1 MDHEL
6 YNEELLAKA
15 TAAILKTRDGL
26 LRDAVPSTLGSRK
39 FLNDVT
45 DEEMAVALRRRK
57 SLMKKYPRHGAGI
70 DSYVDAS
77 DTGYTVNAPG
87 AKSLT
92 SAHKVSDGASG
103 SKKRVLRNGVMSGLQ
118 GTGLQPSLN
127 RSTRAA
133 GTAIGGS
140 EVKFDVQFS
149 RGSQITW

>member
-6 YNEELLAKA
+6 FNEELLAKA

-26 LRDAVPSTLGSRK
+26 LRDAVPSLLGSRK

-45 DEEMAVALRRRK
+45 DEEMAVALRGRK
-57 SLMKKYPRHGAGI
+57 SLMKKYARHGAGI
-70 DSYVDAS
+70 DAYVDAS

-92 SAHKVSDGASG
+92 GAHKVSDEASG
-103 SKKRVLRNGVMSGLQ
+103 SKKRVLRNGVMNGLQ
-118 GTGLQPSLN
+118 GTGVQQSLYQ
-127 RSTRAA
+127 STRAA

-140 EVKFDVQFS
+140 EIKFDVQFS
-149 RGSQITW
+149 RAR